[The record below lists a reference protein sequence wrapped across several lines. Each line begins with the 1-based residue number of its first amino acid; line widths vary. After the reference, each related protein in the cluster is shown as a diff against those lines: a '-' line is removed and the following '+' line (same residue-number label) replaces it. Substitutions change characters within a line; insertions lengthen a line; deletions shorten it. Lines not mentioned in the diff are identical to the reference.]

1 MTARML
7 ASPGVPVYATGEKCL
22 HIGPTVAVAGR
33 DSQFE
38 GSEGIEDL
46 KNQPEYEVGEPS
58 RIEGVQGLGIEI
70 DPLRQNRRWI
80 AVAESLKHEIKR
92 DHREY
97 SSIDTTAALPAL
109 PPRGMR
115 ARSGSDSDG

>member
-7 ASPGVPVYATGEKCL
+7 ASPGVTVYATGEKCL
-22 HIGPTVAVAGR
+22 HTGPTVAVAGC

-38 GSEGIEDL
+38 GSEGVEDL

-58 RIEGVQGLGIEI
+58 RIGGVQGLGIEI
-70 DPLRQNRRWI
+70 DLEPQNRRRI

-97 SSIDTTAALPAL
+97 SSIDTAWALPAL
-109 PPRGMR
+109 PPRGTR
-115 ARSGSDSDG
+115 ARSGSDSDS